1 MSAAVQLAT
10 AYVSLVVEAKD
21 VASGVAK
28 QLAGIEKAASATG
41 EKSGNIFARAFG
53 SKAKPDTKQLES
65 ALDAAKQKAEAAS
78 KTVVAA
84 RQRQEDADR
93 KAAIAE
99 KA

>member
-10 AYVSLVVEAKD
+10 AYVSLVIDAKN

-28 QLAGIEKAASATG
+28 ELNGIEKAANATG
-41 EKSGNIFARAFG
+41 EKSGGIFARAFG

-78 KTVVAA
+78 KT
-84 RQRQEDADR
+84 
-93 KAAIAE
+93 
-99 KA
+99 